1 MLAARAVARQYFDG
15 GDTLQK
21 PTWSH
26 FGVYGLIRQG
36 GKILLVRKTRG
47 PYTGLL
53 DLPGG
58 SPDPSD
64 RDTTATLRREIAEET
79 GLSLTQPGR
88 WHDFSFLVTRDTGG
102 REIELRHSG
111 VWTTATTLPIPSP
124 APGATVAASDTS
136 GDASGDTSGIV
147 WIDVTDWRKRRD
159 LSKLVQVVLAQA
171 DDLEA
176 IGHPSRG

>member
-1 MLAARAVARQYFDG
+1 LP
-15 GDTLQK
+15 K

-36 GKILLVRKTRG
+36 GRILLVRKTRG

-79 GLSLTQPGR
+79 GLSLTEAGR
-88 WHDFSFLVTRDTGG
+88 WHDFSFLLTRDTGG
-102 REIELRHSG
+102 REIALRHSG
-111 VWTTATTLPIPSP
+111 VWTMATTLPIPSS
-124 APGATVAASDTS
+124 APGAPMAAS
-136 GDASGDTSGIV
+136 DTSGIV
-147 WIDVTDWRKRRD
+147 WIDATDWRKRRD

-171 DDLEA
+171 EDLEA
-176 IGHPSRG
+176 VGRPSRA

>member
-1 MLAARAVARQYFDG
+1 MVACRQQGVDG
-15 GDTLQK
+15 GGTLQR

-26 FGVYGLIRQG
+26 FGVYGLLRQG
-36 GKILLVRKTRG
+36 GQILLVRKVRG

-64 RDTTATLRREIAEET
+64 RDAAATLRREIAEET
-79 GLSLTQPGR
+79 GLHLTETGQ
-88 WHDFSFLVTRDTGG
+88 WHDFSFLLTRDTSG

-111 VWTTATTLPIPSP
+111 VWTMATTLIASP
-124 APGATVAASDTS
+124 PPTPAAGIAAPDTS
-136 GDASGDTSGIV
+136 GVSWMIA
-147 WIDVTDWRKRRD
+147 TDWRRRRD

-171 DDLEA
+171 EQLGL
-176 IGHPSRG
+176 IGSVRQG

>member
-1 MLAARAVARQYFDG
+1 M
-15 GDTLQK
+15 QK

-36 GKILLVRKTRG
+36 GQILLVRKTRG

-64 RDTTATLRREIAEET
+64 RDSTATLGREIAEET
-79 GLSLTQPGR
+79 GLSLMEAGR
-88 WHDFSFLVTRDTGG
+88 WHDFSFLLTRDTSG

-111 VWTTATTLPIPSP
+111 VWTMATTLTISPPTPS
-124 APGATVAASDTS
+124 ATIASS
-136 GDASGDTSGIV
+136 DTSGIV
-147 WIDVTDWRKRRD
+147 WIDATDWRKRRD

-171 DDLEA
+171 EDLGA
-176 IGHPSRG
+176 VGHPSRG